1 MSINDKIK
9 KNIVNPTADSRGVTN
24 LTGVIKSINEAGN
37 TCEVSYSK
45 FDGKKQI
52 KSGVPLVLTNK
63 GCLDWFPKV
72 GENVLVQEK
81 NNVLTIIG
89 PAFSDYGQIRQ
100 GNKLKQDV
108 LTNTYV
114 DTMGGYIF

>member
-1 MSINDKIK
+1 MSIQDKLK
-9 KNIVNPTADSRGVTN
+9 KNIVNPTADSRGVAN
-24 LTGVIKSINEAGN
+24 LTGIIKSVNEPAN
-37 TCEVSYSK
+37 TCEVSYTK

-72 GENVLVQEK
+72 GDTVLVQEK
-81 NNVLTIIG
+81 NNVLSVIG
-89 PAFSDYGQIRQ
+89 PAYSDYGQIRQ